1 MAADIKFNFL
11 FAALFVKRLSLRLD
25 TVLFEDDRMHSVDG
39 ARLAG
44 LREELFTTHS
54 TCNDVA
60 DQRVSLGQVRSE
72 VHFLPEKV
80 SAGKLT
86 TCTSF

>member
-1 MAADIKFNFL
+1 
-11 FAALFVKRLSLRLD
+11 
-25 TVLFEDDRMHSVDG
+25 
-39 ARLAG
+39 

-60 DQRVSLGQVRSE
+60 DQRVSLGQVRGE